1 MIVTICLSP
10 LLIANPEA
18 RPLRAEAPLLRD
30 ARAQDPDPKA
40 EYKARREVAEGDPE
54 ALWKLHEWCTA
65 YNFKA
70 ESNSCLRAI
79 IKLEPD
85 HKQARAAL
93 GHVYYDDRWFTSEQ
107 KLKQYKQEQ
116 LELEAKRTGKVIH
129 EGKLIDPEELKLIE
143 AGLVKVDGRWIN
155 AEEAKK
161 IEAGWVL
168 QDTTWIPPGEVA
180 NVEQGL
186 WKCGDQWLDAE
197 EADRY
202 HGEIG
207 RWWQIPTEH
216 FVLYST
222 CSRETSQAALNTMEH
237 SYRQFARAFGRSPAQ
252 AVPVLLLNSTD
263 QYGRFGAGDAGIENP
278 DPGGLSSVH
287 GAFFADGWIEVA
299 LERESGAGVAYWDAS
314 TEGGS
319 RFGEMFARHAA
330 AQSIAEALDP
340 SPRTME
346 NWRKGRRGSSSPDD
360 FWAEKS
366 MPRWFRYGVAAYVE
380 RYMPDSL
387 VAAGG
392 DPDWR
397 RAWSVSN
404 IARAGGLDSLDEIF
418 EFDISVDN
426 RNSAKLINEAGLIV
440 AFILDGKCPPVI
452 NQHGALKVAL
462 KEGKPADV
470 TKATKG
476 LVEEIKDNEAKLR
489 AFAGF

>member
-1 MIVTICLSP
+1 MILAICLSP
-10 LLIANPEA
+10 LWIATPEA
-18 RPLRAEAPLLRD
+18 RPLRAEAPPM
-30 ARAQDPDPKA
+30 RAAHSQDPDPKA
-40 EYKARREVAEGDPE
+40 EYKARREQAEGDE
-54 ALWKLHEWCTA
+54 DALWKLHEWCVA
-65 YNFKA
+65 YNFRA

-93 GHVYYDDRWFTSEQ
+93 GHVFYDDQWFTSEK
-107 KLKQYKQEQ
+107 KLEQYKRKQ

-129 EGKLIDPEELKLIE
+129 EGELIDPEELKLIE
-143 AGLVKVDGRWIN
+143 AGMVKIDGRWVD
-155 AEEAKK
+155 AAEAKK
-161 IEAGWVL
+161 IEEGWVL
-168 QDTTWIPPGEVA
+168 QDLTWVAPDEVA
-180 NVEQGL
+180 NIDKGL

-202 HGEIG
+202 HAEIG
-207 RWWQIPTEH
+207 RWWTIPTEH

-222 CSRETSQAALNTMEH
+222 CPRAVSQAALNTMEH
-237 SYRQFARAFGRSPAQ
+237 SYRQFARAFGRSPAY

-263 QYGRFGAGDAGIENP
+263 QYGRFAAGDAGVENP
-278 DPGGLSSVH
+278 DAYGLSSVH
-287 GAFFADGWIEVA
+287 GAFFADGWVEPA
-299 LERESGAGVAYWDAS
+299 LEYQSGAGVAYWDAS
-314 TEGGS
+314 NEAGN

-340 SPRTME
+340 SPETIQS
-346 NWRKGRRGSSSPDD
+346 WKKGRRASPDD

-387 VAAGG
+387 VAVGG

-404 IARAGGLDSLDEIF
+404 IARAGGLDPLDEIF

-426 RNSAKLINEAGLIV
+426 RDSSKLINEVGLIV

-452 NQHGALKVAL
+452 NKHGALKAAL

-470 TKATKG
+470 QKATKE
-476 LVEEIKDNEAKLR
+476 LVKEIKDNEAKLR